1 MPELTP
7 YNDVPTPPEDP
18 QTVAY
23 EHFQESDEYREAIA
37 AIRDQKVDEVDMDNF
52 LRRPIS
58 LQDVLGEDAA
68 TDIAAEGILLGFW
81 AGFKYGARG
90 GQGRVSD

>member
-1 MPELTP
+1 MPELVP
-7 YNDVPTPPEDP
+7 YDDGPKPTEDP

-23 EHFQESDEYREAIA
+23 EDFQESDEYREAVA
-37 AIRDQKVDEVDMDNF
+37 AIRRQTVDEVDVHNF
-52 LRRPIS
+52 LSRPIS
-58 LQDVLGEDAA
+58 LQEVLGESAA